1 MPSTFT
7 SRLKLERQASGE
19 NSGNWGNL
27 VNYVFNRID
36 STVRGYVSVDV
47 AGSAN
52 VTLTSNNSTTN
63 TDDSTT
69 DDQVHN
75 KIIELTGALTGDI
88 YVFTDAV
95 EGEYIIFNNTTGSQT
110 LTFSNTGHAANG
122 VVVTQGTKKLLY
134 TTGTS
139 VVDVFAGS
147 GLLSEVVQD
156 TTPQLGGQLD
166 VNGNAI
172 GNGTEELIKF
182 VETGSAVN
190 EFTITN
196 NATGSNPILS
206 ATGDDT
212 NIGID
217 LTTKGTG
224 FIKFNDAAYNPEATL
239 TDGATISWDAQA
251 EPVAK
256 VTLAGNRTMAA
267 PTNGAT
273 GQFVSLLVIQDGTG
287 TRTLTWNAVYEFASD
302 TPPTLTATGDL
313 GDLFVFRYNGSKW
326 LEVGRNQALTLS

>member
-36 STVRGYVSVDV
+36 STVRGYVSIDV

-134 TTGTS
+134 TTGTN

-147 GLLSEVVQD
+147 GLLSEIVQD

-313 GDLFVFRYNGSKW
+313 GDLFVFRYNGTKW
-326 LEVGRNQALTLS
+326 LEVGRNLALTLS

>member
-36 STVRGYVSVDV
+36 STVRGYVSIDV

-134 TTGTS
+134 TTGTN

-147 GLLSEVVQD
+147 GLLSEIVQD

-273 GQFVSLLVIQDGTG
+273 GQFVYLLFIKDGTG

-313 GDLFVFRYNGSKW
+313 GDLFVFRYNGTKW
-326 LEVGRNQALTLS
+326 LEVGRNLALTLS

>member
-36 STVRGYVSVDV
+36 STVRGYVSIDV

-52 VTLTSNNSTTN
+52 VTLTSNNSTLN

-75 KIIELTGALTGDI
+75 KVIELTGALTGDI

-95 EGEYIIFNNTTGSQT
+95 EGEYIIFNNTSGSQT

-122 VVVTQGTKKLLY
+122 VAVTQGTKKLLY
-134 TTGTS
+134 TTGTN

-147 GLLSEVVQD
+147 GLLSEVVED

-239 TDGATISWDAQA
+239 TDAATITWDAQA
-251 EPVAK
+251 APVAK
-256 VTLAGNRTMAA
+256 VTLTDNRTMGA
-267 PTNGAT
+267 PSNGAA
-273 GQFVSLLVIQDGTG
+273 GQFISLLVIQDAGGTN
-287 TRTLTWNAVYEFASD
+287 TLTWNAVYEFASD
-302 TPPTLTATGDL
+302 TAPTLTATGDL
-313 GDLFVFRYNGSKW
+313 GDLFVFRYNGTKW
-326 LEVGRNQALTLS
+326 LEVGRNLALTLS